1 MKIRGDTNE
10 IEKRKQW
17 RKSIKPFGF
26 KKKIN
31 EIGKYLKRWLRQKEK
46 IQITK
51 LKNENGDM
59 TFDSTRIKM
68 IMRDDYDQLYDNSL
82 NN

>member
-1 MKIRGDTNE
+1 MKDQAKHKASRRKGKVKIRGDTNE

-31 EIGKYLKRWLRQKEK
+31 EIGKYLKR
-46 IQITK
+46 
-51 LKNENGDM
+51 
-59 TFDSTRIKM
+59 
-68 IMRDDYDQLYDNSL
+68 
-82 NN
+82 

>member
-1 MKIRGDTNE
+1 MKLANI
-10 IEKRKQW
+10 
-17 RKSIKPFGF
+17 F
-26 KKKIN
+26 KK
-31 EIGKYLKRWLRQKEK
+31 WLRQKEK

-68 IMRDDYDQLYDNSL
+68 IMRDDCEQLYDNSL